1 LSKILVVDDQPQNI
15 ELLEAYLASQG
26 YEIVQAANGEEA
38 LGKLSGDQ
46 IDLILLDV
54 MMPGMDGFE
63 VTRRVRQDD
72 KHRLLPI
79 ILVTALHEKEDRV
92 KGIDAGCD
100 DFISKPVDK
109 MELLARVRSLLKV
122 KAYNDLMSNYQKELE
137 SEATRRTK
145 ELKHVL
151 ENLQQEINERKQ
163 AEEELTVSE
172 TSYRRLFESTKNGIL
187 ILDAETGKIIDV
199 NPFLVDLLAYSREK
213 FIGKAIWEIGFFK
226 VIVSSQDE
234 FLELHQKEFVRYEN
248 LPLETVDGRLINVEF
263 VSNIYLV
270 NHQKVIQYNIR
281 DITDHTKAEEA
292 LQESERKFRET
303 VTNLDEGY
311 YSVTLDGV
319 LLEHNQAFSR
329 ILGFDKAADLKGTQL
344 PDFWQN
350 PHERNAYLQE
360 VVAKGF
366 ISNYQIDSKTK
377 TGEKGTLIASA
388 HLVTDKDNLPLR
400 IEGVFLDIS
409 DRKKAEEKIR
419 IINENLE
426 QRINERTAE
435 LRETIVQLEELNRAF
450 VGRELKM
457 MELKERIAKLER
469 K

>member
-1 LSKILVVDDQPQNI
+1 MKREIRDTN
-15 ELLEAYLASQG
+15 
-26 YEIVQAANGEEA
+26 YEIRFTPYASRREETM
-38 LGKLSGDQ
+38 KKQ
-46 IDLILLDV
+46 V
-54 MMPGMDGFE
+54 KP
-63 VTRRVRQDD
+63 TRRQNKTDNTVLKETPTPQPDD
-72 KHRLLPI
+72 PLRESEQRIRTFLDSTSDMAFLKDESFRHIIINSALCKFYGKTESEIIGKTDFDLMAEKAAAECRKTDEQTLRSNALLIAEEVVAGRYYETRKFPVE
-79 ILVTALHEKEDRV
+79 LAEGK
-92 KGIDAGCD
+92 KGIG
-100 DFISKPVDK
+100 
-109 MELLARVRSLLKV
+109 
-122 KAYNDLMSNYQKELE
+122 AY
-137 SEATRRTK
+137 
-145 ELKHVL
+145 
-151 ENLQQEINERKQ
+151 
-163 AEEELTVSE
+163 
-172 TSYRRLFESTKNGIL
+172 
-187 ILDAETGKIIDV
+187 
-199 NPFLVDLLAYSREK
+199 
-213 FIGKAIWEIGFFK
+213 
-226 VIVSSQDE
+226 
-234 FLELHQKEFVRYEN
+234 
-248 LPLETVDGRLINVEF
+248 
-263 VSNIYLV
+263 
-270 NHQKVIQYNIR
+270 IR
-281 DITDHTKAEEA
+281 DITERKQTEA
-292 LQESERKFRET
+292 QLRESEKKFRET
-303 VTNLDEGY
+303 VQYLDEGY
-311 YSVTLDGV
+311 YGVTLDGV

-409 DRKKAEEKIR
+409 DRKKTEEKIR

-435 LRETIVQLEELNRAF
+435 LRETIAQLEELNRAF